1 MNLHIKSVEE
11 LTKFLKVLQEG
22 EDPYTTAFELAY
34 KQDEQTYNLGKGKLK
49 KEEDQNEEEEQD
61 VDEDPPEPEAEQQ
74 QKDQEP
80 TEEKK
85 PSLDALIRNIN
96 NLRSGQSLK
105 SADVRNE
112 VADYYDG
119 LSEDEQ
125 KVLVLF
131 MRELAEV
138 ITQKQTGDEAEKP
151 NTKAK
156 EEPAE
161 EEPAAVEPA
170 KEEPAEEEPELEDT
184 NPPIR
189 VNEAQD
195 FSRVNAIYNRL
206 RG

>member
-22 EDPYTTAFELAY
+22 EDPYKTAFELAY

-61 VDEDPPEPEAEQQ
+61 VKEDPPEPEAEQQ
-74 QKDQEP
+74 KDQEA

-119 LSEDEQ
+119 LSEEEQ

-161 EEPAAVEPA
+161 EEPAAAEP
-170 KEEPAEEEPELEDT
+170 KKEPESTVSDD
-184 NPPIR
+184 PAQGDAPIR

-195 FSRVNAIYNRL
+195 FSKVNAIYNRL

>member
-22 EDPYTTAFELAY
+22 EDPYATAFELAY
-34 KQDEQTYNLGKGKLK
+34 NEDKNHYKLGGKK
-49 KEEDQNEEEEQD
+49 APKNEEQNEEEEQN
-61 VDEDPPEPEAEQQ
+61 VEEDPPEPEAEQP
-74 QKDQEP
+74 KDEEQS
-80 TEEKK
+80 EEKK

-151 NTKAK
+151 NSKAE

-161 EEPAAVEPA
+161 EETAAAEP
-170 KEEPAEEEPELEDT
+170 KKEPESEDPA
-184 NPPIR
+184 NDAAPPIR

-195 FSRVNAIYNRL
+195 FSKVNAIYNRL

>member
-22 EDPYTTAFELAY
+22 EDPYKTAFELAY
-34 KQDEQTYNLGKGKLK
+34 KQDEQTYNLGKGKKTEK
-49 KEEDQNEEEEQD
+49 KNEEEDPNADQG
-61 VDEDPPEPEAEQQ
+61 PPEEEPDDAEPQSDSED
-74 QKDQEP
+74 KR
-80 TEEKK
+80 

-112 VADYYDG
+112 VADYYDS
-119 LSEDEQ
+119 LSEEDQ

-131 MRELAEV
+131 MRNLADV

-151 NTKAK
+151 KPDDKTQDTES
-156 EEPAE
+156 EEQ
-161 EEPAAVEPA
+161 PAADPP
-170 KEEPAEEEPELEDT
+170 EETPITSLDPVQGDA
-184 NPPIR
+184 PIR
-189 VNEAQD
+189 VDEAQD
-195 FSRVNAIYNRL
+195 FSSVKTIYNRL

>member
-22 EDPYTTAFELAY
+22 EDPYKTAFELAY
-34 KQDEQTYNLGKGKLK
+34 NEDKETYNLGKGKK
-49 KEEDQNEEEEQD
+49 TQEQNEEEDPNAEQ
-61 VDEDPPEPEAEQQ
+61 DPPEEEPEES
-74 QKDQEP
+74 EP
-80 TEEKK
+80 QSNSEDKR

-112 VADYYDG
+112 VADYYDS
-119 LSEDEQ
+119 LSEEDQ

-131 MRELAEV
+131 MRNLADV

-151 NTKAK
+151 KADDK
-156 EEPAE
+156 EEEAGE
-161 EEPAAVEPA
+161 ETEPDEQP
-170 KEEPAEEEPELEDT
+170 KKEPESSEVPLD
-184 NPPIR
+184 PAQGDAPIR
-189 VNEAQD
+189 VDEAQD
-195 FSRVNAIYNRL
+195 FSSVKNIYNRL

>member
-22 EDPYTTAFELAY
+22 EDPYKTAFELAY
-34 KQDEQTYNLGKGKLK
+34 KQDEQTYNLGKKGKGK
-49 KEEDQNEEEEQD
+49 KTKEQNEEEDPNAEQ
-61 VDEDPPEPEAEQQ
+61 DPPEEESGEAEPQSDSGD
-74 QKDQEP
+74 KR
-80 TEEKK
+80 

-112 VADYYDG
+112 VADYYDS
-119 LSEDEQ
+119 LSEEDQ

-131 MRELAEV
+131 MRELADV

-151 NTKAK
+151 KSDDETQDAESEEQPAAEKP
-156 EEPAE
+156 EEPKVKKSDDPV
-161 EEPAAVEPA
+161 EEP
-170 KEEPAEEEPELEDT
+170 
-184 NPPIR
+184 PIQ

-195 FSRVNAIYNRL
+195 FSSVKTIYNRL

>member
-22 EDPYTTAFELAY
+22 EDPYKTAFELAY
-34 KQDEQTYNLGKGKLK
+34 KQDEQTYNLGKGKK
-49 KEEDQNEEEEQD
+49 TKEQNEEEDPNVEQ
-61 VDEDPPEPEAEQQ
+61 DPPEEEPEES
-74 QKDQEP
+74 EP
-80 TEEKK
+80 QSNSEDKR

-112 VADYYDG
+112 VADYYDS
-119 LSEDEQ
+119 LSEEDQ

-131 MRELAEV
+131 MRELADV

-151 NTKAK
+151 KSDDETQDTEREEQPAAEKP
-156 EEPAE
+156 EEPKAQSDDPV
-161 EEPAAVEPA
+161 EEP
-170 KEEPAEEEPELEDT
+170 
-184 NPPIR
+184 PIQ

-195 FSRVNAIYNRL
+195 FSSVRTVYNRL

>member
-22 EDPYTTAFELAY
+22 EDPYKTTFELAY
-34 KQDEQTYNLGKGKLK
+34 NEDKETYNLGKGKK
-49 KEEDQNEEEEQD
+49 TQEQNEEEDPNAEQ
-61 VDEDPPEPEAEQQ
+61 DPPEEEPEEAEPQSDSED
-74 QKDQEP
+74 KR
-80 TEEKK
+80 

-112 VADYYDG
+112 VADYYDS
-119 LSEDEQ
+119 LSEEDQ

-131 MRELAEV
+131 MRNLADV

-151 NTKAK
+151 KSDDETQDTESEEQPTAEKP
-156 EEPAE
+156 EEPKAQSDD
-161 EEPAAVEPA
+161 PAQDE
-170 KEEPAEEEPELEDT
+170 
-184 NPPIR
+184 PPIQ

-195 FSRVNAIYNRL
+195 FSSVRTVYNRL

>member
-1 MNLHIKSVEE
+1 MNLHIKSVAE

-22 EDPYTTAFELAY
+22 EDPYAQQY
-34 KQDEQTYNLGKGKLK
+34 KIALEADTETYKLGKGKQPK
-49 KEEDQNEEEEQD
+49 EDQNEEEEQD
-61 VDEDPPEPEAEQQ
+61 VEADPEPEAEQP
-74 QKDQEP
+74 KDEEEA
-80 TEEKK
+80 EEKK

-112 VADYYDG
+112 VADYYDA

-138 ITQKQTGDEAEKP
+138 ITQEQTGDEAEKP

-156 EEPAE
+156 EKPSE
-161 EEPAAVEPA
+161 EEPAAAEP
-170 KEEPAEEEPELEDT
+170 KKEPESEVSDYRDPAQEA
-184 NPPIR
+184 PPIR

-195 FSRVNAIYNRL
+195 FSKVNAIYNRL

>member
-22 EDPYTTAFELAY
+22 EDPYKTAFELAY
-34 KQDEQTYNLGKGKLK
+34 KQDEQTYNLGKGKK
-49 KEEDQNEEEEQD
+49 TKEQNEEEDQNVEQ
-61 VDEDPPEPEAEQQ
+61 DPPEEEPEES
-74 QKDQEP
+74 EP
-80 TEEKK
+80 QSDSEDKR

-112 VADYYDG
+112 VADYYDS
-119 LSEDEQ
+119 LSEEDQ

-131 MRELAEV
+131 MRELADV

-151 NTKAK
+151 SPESGEKQDDEEAPPS
-156 EEPAE
+156 EEP
-161 EEPAAVEPA
+161 
-170 KEEPAEEEPELEDT
+170 KKEPESEIQTDD
-184 NPPIR
+184 PAQRDAPIK
-189 VNEAQD
+189 VNESQD
-195 FSRVNAIYNRL
+195 FSSVRTVYNRL